1 MIYLKNITRKTNKY
15 FEDKIRRKYKK
26 LKFKVYIYAG
36 AIYERIWCSI
46 Y

>member
-26 LKFKVYIYAG
+26 LKLTF
-36 AIYERIWCSI
+36 
-46 Y
+46 